1 MRLQSLLPA
10 VLTALVLPLAF
21 LLAVACSTKTVPNPD
36 KQYEALVNAVYDRL
50 SVEDRAAQLFGIYP
64 GELMVDGA
72 FSLEKC
78 KELIPYGAGHI
89 CQLSSSQSLNADEL
103 RQLIADIQDYM
114 VNHTPAGIPAV
125 IHDECITGVTAKG
138 ATAYPQQMAVACTWD
153 PALLSVKMR
162 QTARSMRDLGE
173 QFALSP
179 MVDIIR
185 SAHWSRVEESYGEDG
200 YLTATM
206 GTAFVKGLQAEG
218 FRKGVTATTKH
229 FLGYGGGSSLTEKEI
244 YEEVLFPHEAII
256 REAGSRSIMTCYDKF
271 RTQYAVCSDTLL
283 NVILRDYLG
292 YDGIVVSDYGAVQ
305 QGSRDR
311 SPEFLKQCAIDA
323 INTGNDLEFNSNT
336 SYRYLP
342 ELLAEGRVSEAA
354 FERAVKRALTV
365 KARCGLLD
373 PDPVYFKE
381 GPLEMDP
388 AESRQTA
395 YDLAAESVVLL
406 KNDGVLPLESGKTI
420 ALVGPN
426 ADSVWSMLGD
436 YTYPSMQL
444 FFFNKDVNPDDLR
457 IPTLLESF
465 QEEYYGM
472 VEYSRGVDWSTL
484 ADLGLSAGG
493 DQRVRALKVRKIETI
508 DYTDWDTALKVAARN
523 DVIVAAMGENVYLC
537 GENRRRA
544 GIRLPGDQE
553 AFVKALVATG
563 KPVVLVMFS
572 GRPQMIADIADGCA
586 AILQAFYPGEEGGHA
601 VRDIIMGKVNPSGK
615 LCMTMPASDTADPY
629 CYNTGADAGRELY
642 PFGFGLSYTT
652 FAYSDIHVQPEA
664 RTKNGLIQV
673 SCQVTN
679 TGSMKGDEVVQLYV
693 SPKSGQPLKPIQLKG
708 FQRVS
713 LAPGE
718 RREVTFTVGADQL
731 AWHSDAGWTVSPG
744 EYAFRVGSSCR
755 DLPLEGI
762 CTLRGKPAVK
772 ALRDVYFAQV
782 EVR

>member
-1 MRLQSLLPA
+1 MRIESLLSA
-10 VLTALVLPLAF
+10 VLLA
-21 LLAVACSTKTVPNPD
+21 AACSTRTSPNPD
-36 KQYEALVNAVYDRL
+36 KQYEALVNSVYDRL

-64 GELMVDGA
+64 SELMVDGV

-78 KELIPYGAGHI
+78 KEVIPYGAGHI

-185 SAHWSRVEESYGEDG
+185 SAH
-200 YLTATM
+200 
-206 GTAFVKGLQAEG
+206 AFVKGLQAEG
-218 FRKGVTATTKH
+218 FREGVTATTKH
-229 FLGYGGGSSLTEKEI
+229 FLGYGGGSSLSEKEI

-256 REAGSRSIMTCYDKF
+256 RQAGSRSIMTCYDKF

-311 SPEFLKQCAIDA
+311 SPEFLKQCAVDA

-406 KNDGVLPLESGKTI
+406 KNDGVLPLE
-420 ALVGPN
+420 
-426 ADSVWSMLGD
+426 
-436 YTYPSMQL
+436 
-444 FFFNKDVNPDDLR
+444 DVNPDDLR

-744 EYAFRVGSSCR
+744 EYAFCVGSSCR

>member
-1 MRLQSLLPA
+1 MKKIVLLSL
-10 VLTALVLPLAF
+10 TI
-21 LLAVACSTKTVPNPD
+21 LLAAACSTKTAPHPD
-36 KQYEALVNAVYDRL
+36 KPYEALVNAVYDRL

-64 GELMVDGA
+64 GELMVDGV

-78 KELIPYGAGHI
+78 KEVIPYGAGHI

-103 RQLIADIQDYM
+103 RKLIADIQDYM

-218 FRKGVTATTKH
+218 FREGVTATTKH
-229 FLGYGGGSSLTEKEI
+229 FLGYGGGSSLSEKEI

-256 REAGSRSIMTCYDKF
+256 RQAGSRSIMTCYDKF

-311 SPEFLKQCAIDA
+311 SPEFLKQCAVDA

-406 KNDGVLPLESGKTI
+406 KNDGVLPLASGKTI

-572 GRPQMIADIADGCA
+572 GRPEMIADIADGCA

-693 SPKSGQPLKPIQLKG
+693 SPRSGQPLKPIQLKG

>member
-1 MRLQSLLPA
+1 MKKHLLIFSL
-10 VLTALVLPLAF
+10 ALIA
-21 LLAVACSTKTVPNPD
+21 AACSGPKPVESQAD
-36 KQYEALVNAVYDRL
+36 KAKEADKALQAQVDAVYDRL

-64 GELMVDGA
+64 SELMVDGV
-72 FSLEKC
+72 FSIEKC
-78 KELIPYGAGHI
+78 KEVIPYGAGHI

-206 GTAFVKGLQAEG
+206 GTAFVKGLQADG
-218 FRKGVTATTKH
+218 FRDGVTATTKH

-256 REAGSRSIMTCYDKF
+256 RQAGSRSIMTCYDKF

-283 NVILRDYLG
+283 NVILRDYLH

-342 ELLAEGRVSEAA
+342 ELLAEGRVSEEA
-354 FERAVKRALTV
+354 FERAVKRALLV

-373 PDPVYFKE
+373 PNPKYFKE
-381 GPLEMDP
+381 GKLDMDP

-406 KNDGVLPLESGKTI
+406 KNNGVLPLASGKNI
-420 ALVGPN
+420 AVVGPN
-426 ADSVWSMLGD
+426 ANSVWSMLGD
-436 YTYPSMQL
+436 YTFPSMQL
-444 FFFNKDVNPDDLR
+444 FFFRKDVNPDDLYV
-457 IPTLLESF
+457 PTFLECF
-465 QEEYYGM
+465 QSKYDGKI
-472 VEYSRGVDWSTL
+472 EYSRGVDWSTL
-484 ADLGLSAGG
+484 ADMGLSMSG
-493 DQRVRALKVRKIETI
+493 DQRVRALNVRKIDSD
-508 DYTDWDTALKVAARN
+508 DYTNWDDAIKVAARN
-523 DVIVAAMGENVYLC
+523 DVIIAAMGENIYLC

-553 AFVKALVATG
+553 AFVKALIATG
-563 KPVVLVMFS
+563 KPVVLIMFS
-572 GRPQMIADIADGCA
+572 GRPEMITDIADGCA
-586 AILQAFYPGEEGGHA
+586 AILQAFYPGEEGGNA
-601 VRDIIMGKVNPSGK
+601 VSDILTGKVNPSGK
-615 LCMTMPASDTADPY
+615 LCMTMPATESTDQY
-629 CYNTGADAGRELY
+629 CYNNGVNPEMALY

-652 FAYSDIHVQPEA
+652 FQYSDISVQPEA
-664 RTKNGLIQV
+664 KTKNGLIEI
-673 SCQVTN
+673 SCKVTN
-679 TGSMKGDEVVQLYV
+679 TGSVKGDEVVQLYA

-708 FQRVS
+708 FQRIS
-713 LAPGE
+713 LDPGKSAT
-718 RREVTFTVGADQL
+718 VTFCVSADQL
-731 AWHSDAGWTVSPG
+731 AWFSDAGWTISPG
-744 EYAFRVGSSCR
+744 DYAFKVGPSSSE
-755 DLPLEGI
+755 LPLEGV
-762 CTLRGKPAVK
+762 CTLKGKPVVK
-772 ALRDVYFAQV
+772 ALRDVYFADAA
-782 EVR
+782 VR

>member
-1 MRLQSLLPA
+1 MRIESLLSA
-10 VLTALVLPLAF
+10 VLLA
-21 LLAVACSTKTVPNPD
+21 AACSTRTSPNPD
-36 KQYEALVNAVYDRL
+36 KQYEALVNSVYDRL

-64 GELMVDGA
+64 SELMVDGV

-78 KELIPYGAGHI
+78 KEVIPYGAGHI

-206 GTAFVKGLQAEG
+206 GTAFVKGLQAGG
-218 FRKGVTATTKH
+218 FREGVTATTKH
-229 FLGYGGGSSLTEKEI
+229 FLGYGGGSSLSEKEI

-256 REAGSRSIMTCYDKF
+256 RQAGSRSIMTCYDKF

-311 SPEFLKQCAIDA
+311 SPEFLKQCAVDA

-563 KPVVLVMFS
+563 RPVVLVMFS

-629 CYNTGADAGRELY
+629 CYNTGADAGHELY

-664 RTKNGLIQV
+664 KTKNGLIQV

-755 DLPLEGI
+755 DLPLEGV
-762 CTLRGKPAVK
+762 CTLKGKSVVK
-772 ALRDVYFAQV
+772 DLRDVYFAQA

>member
-1 MRLQSLLPA
+1 MKKFFF
-10 VLTALVLPLAF
+10 LPLAL
-21 LLAVACSTKTVPNPD
+21 LLAAACSTKTVPNPD

-64 GELMVDGA
+64 SELMVDGV

-78 KELIPYGAGHI
+78 KEVIPYGAGHI

-200 YLTATM
+200 YLTAIM

-218 FRKGVTATTKH
+218 FREGVTATTKH
-229 FLGYGGGSSLTEKEI
+229 FLGYGGGSSLSEKEI

-256 REAGSRSIMTCYDKF
+256 RQAGSRSIMTCYDKF

-311 SPEFLKQCAIDA
+311 SPEFLKQCAVDA

-406 KNDGVLPLESGKTI
+406 KNDGVLPLASGKTI

-563 KPVVLVMFS
+563 RPVVLVMFS

-652 FAYSDIHVQPEA
+652 FAFSDIHVQPEA

-693 SPKSGQPLKPIQLKG
+693 SPRSGQPLKPIQLKG

-744 EYAFRVGSSCR
+744 EYAFLVGSSCR
-755 DLPLEGI
+755 DLPLEGV
-762 CTLRGKPAVK
+762 CTLKGKPVVK
-772 ALRDVYFAQV
+772 DLRDVYFAQA

>member
-1 MRLQSLLPA
+1 MKKIFI
-10 VLTALVLPLAF
+10 LPLAL
-21 LLAVACSTKTVPNPD
+21 LLAAACSPQTSPNPD
-36 KQYEALVNAVYDRL
+36 KQYEALVNSVYDRL
-50 SVEDRAAQLFGIYP
+50 SMEDRAAQLFGIYP
-64 GELMVDGA
+64 SELMVDGV

-78 KELIPYGAGHI
+78 KEVIPYGAGHI

-103 RQLIADIQDYM
+103 RKLIADIQDYM

-162 QTARSMRDLGE
+162 QTARLMRDLGE

-185 SAHWSRVEESYGEDG
+185 SPHWSRVEESYGEDG

-206 GTAFVKGLQAEG
+206 GTAFVQGLQADG
-218 FRKGVTATTKH
+218 FREGVSATTKH
-229 FLGYGGGSSLTEKEI
+229 FLGYGGGSSLPEKEI
-244 YEEVLFPHEAII
+244 YEEILFPHEAII
-256 REAGSRSIMTCYDKF
+256 RVAGSRSIMTCYDKF

-311 SPEFLKQCAIDA
+311 SPEFLKQCAVDA

-342 ELLAEGRVSEAA
+342 ELLAEGRVSEKA

-381 GPLEMDP
+381 GPLDMDS

-406 KNDGVLPLESGKTI
+406 KNDGVLPLAPGKNI

-426 ADSVWSMLGD
+426 ANSVWSMLGD
-436 YTYPSMQL
+436 YTFPSMQL

-457 IPTLLESF
+457 IPTLLDSF
-465 QEEYYGM
+465 QEEYYDLM
-472 VEYSRGVDWSTL
+472 EYNRGVDWSTL
-484 ADLGLSAGG
+484 ADLGLSTDG
-493 DQRVRALKVRKIETI
+493 DQRVRALNVRKIETI
-508 DYTDWDTALKVAARN
+508 DYTDWDSALKVAARN

-553 AFVKALVATG
+553 AFVKALIATG

-572 GRPQMIADIADGCA
+572 GRPEMIADIAGGCA

-615 LCMTMPASDTADPY
+615 LCMTMPASDTAEPY
-629 CYNTGADAGRELY
+629 CYNTGADPARELY

-652 FAYSDIHVQPEA
+652 FAFSDMSVQPEA
-664 RTKNGLIQV
+664 KTRNGLIQV

-679 TGSMKGDEVVQLYV
+679 TGSMQGDEVVQLYV

-718 RREVTFTVGADQL
+718 SKAVTFTVRADQL

-744 EYAFRVGSSCR
+744 DYAFCVGSSCR

-762 CTLRGKPAVK
+762 CTLKGKPVVK
-772 ALRDVYFAQV
+772 ALRDFYFSQA

>member
-1 MRLQSLLPA
+1 MRIESLLSA
-10 VLTALVLPLAF
+10 VLLA
-21 LLAVACSTKTVPNPD
+21 AACSTRTSPNPD
-36 KQYEALVNAVYDRL
+36 KQYEALVNSVYDRL

-64 GELMVDGA
+64 SELMVDGV

-78 KELIPYGAGHI
+78 KEVIPYGAGHI

-153 PALLSVKMR
+153 PELLSVQMR

-218 FRKGVTATTKH
+218 FREGVTATTKH
-229 FLGYGGGSSLTEKEI
+229 FLGYGGGSSLSEKEI

-256 REAGSRSIMTCYDKF
+256 RQAGSRSIMTCYDKF

-311 SPEFLKQCAIDA
+311 SPEFLKQCAVDA

-406 KNDGVLPLESGKTI
+406 KNDGVLPLASGKTI

-563 KPVVLVMFS
+563 RPVVLVMFS

-664 RTKNGLIQV
+664 KTKNGLIQV

-693 SPKSGQPLKPIQLKG
+693 SPRSGQPLKPIQLKG

-755 DLPLEGI
+755 DLPLEGV
-762 CTLRGKPAVK
+762 CTLKGKPVVK
-772 ALRDVYFAQV
+772 DLRDVYFAQA

>member
-1 MRLQSLLPA
+1 MRIESLLSA
-10 VLTALVLPLAF
+10 VLLA
-21 LLAVACSTKTVPNPD
+21 AACSTRTSPNPD
-36 KQYEALVNAVYDRL
+36 KQYEALVNSVYDRL

-64 GELMVDGA
+64 SELMVDGV

-78 KELIPYGAGHI
+78 KEVIPYGAGHI

-185 SAHWSRVEESYGEDG
+185 SPHWSRVEESYGEDG

-218 FRKGVTATTKH
+218 FREGVTATTKH
-229 FLGYGGGSSLTEKEI
+229 FLGYGGGSSLSEKEI

-256 REAGSRSIMTCYDKF
+256 RQAGSRSIMTCYDKF

-311 SPEFLKQCAIDA
+311 SPEYLKQCAVDA

-406 KNDGVLPLESGKTI
+406 KNDGVLPLASGKTI

-572 GRPQMIADIADGCA
+572 GRPEMIAESADGCA

-693 SPKSGQPLKPIQLKG
+693 SPRSGQPLKPIQLKG

-762 CTLRGKPAVK
+762 CTLKGKPVVK
-772 ALRDVYFAQV
+772 DLRDVYFAQA

>member
-1 MRLQSLLPA
+1 MKKHLLIFSL
-10 VLTALVLPLAF
+10 ALIA
-21 LLAVACSTKTVPNPD
+21 AACSGPKPAESQAD
-36 KQYEALVNAVYDRL
+36 KAKQADKALQAQVDAVYDRL

-64 GELMVDGA
+64 SELMVDGV
-72 FSLEKC
+72 FSIEKC
-78 KELIPYGAGHI
+78 KEVIPYGAGHI

-153 PALLSVKMR
+153 PAPLSVKMR

-206 GTAFVKGLQAEG
+206 GTAFVKGLQADG
-218 FRKGVTATTKH
+218 FRDGVTATTKH

-256 REAGSRSIMTCYDKF
+256 RQAGSRSIMTCYDKF

-283 NVILRDYLG
+283 NVILRDYLH

-342 ELLAEGRVSEAA
+342 ELLAEGRVSEEA
-354 FERAVKRALTV
+354 FERAVKRALMV
-365 KARCGLLD
+365 KARSGLLD
-373 PDPVYFKE
+373 PNPEYFKE
-381 GPLEMDP
+381 GKLDMDP

-395 YDLAAESVVLL
+395 YDLAAESVVML
-406 KNDGVLPLESGKTI
+406 KNNGVLPLASGKNI
-420 ALVGPN
+420 AVVGPN
-426 ADSVWSMLGD
+426 ANSVWSMLGD
-436 YTYPSMQL
+436 YTFPSMQL
-444 FFFNKDVNPDDLR
+444 FFFRKDVNPDDLYV
-457 IPTLLESF
+457 PTFLECF
-465 QEEYYGM
+465 QSKYDGK

-484 ADLGLSAGG
+484 ADMGLSMSG
-493 DQRVRALKVRKIETI
+493 DQRVRALNVRKIDSE
-508 DYTDWDTALKVAARN
+508 DYTNWDDAIKVAARN
-523 DVIVAAMGENVYLC
+523 DVIVAAMGENIYLC

-553 AFVKALVATG
+553 AFVKALTATG
-563 KPVVLVMFS
+563 KPVVLIMFS
-572 GRPQMIADIADGCA
+572 GRPEMITDIADGCA
-586 AILQAFYPGEEGGHA
+586 AILQAFYPGEEGGNA
-601 VRDIIMGKVNPSGK
+601 VSDILTGKVNPSGK
-615 LCMTMPASDTADPY
+615 LCMTMPATESTDQY
-629 CYNTGADAGRELY
+629 CYNNGVNPEMALY

-652 FAYSDIHVQPEA
+652 FQYSDISVQPEA
-664 RTKNGLIQV
+664 KTKNGLIEV
-673 SCQVTN
+673 SCKVTN
-679 TGSMKGDEVVQLYV
+679 TGSVKGDEVVQLYA

-708 FQRVS
+708 FQRIS
-713 LAPGE
+713 LDPGKSAT
-718 RREVTFTVGADQL
+718 VTFCVSADQL
-731 AWHSDAGWTVSPG
+731 AWFSDAGWTVSPG
-744 EYAFRVGSSCR
+744 DYAFKVGSSSS
-755 DLPLEGI
+755 DLPLEGV
-762 CTLRGKPAVK
+762 CTLKGKPVVK
-772 ALRDVYFAQV
+772 ALRDVYFADV
-782 EVR
+782 AVR

>member
-1 MRLQSLLPA
+1 MKKCFL
-10 VLTALVLPLAF
+10 LPLAL
-21 LLAVACSTKTVPNPD
+21 LLAVACSTKTAPNPD
-36 KQYEALVNAVYDRL
+36 KQYEVLVNAVYDRL

-64 GELMVDGA
+64 SELMVDGV

-78 KELIPYGAGHI
+78 KEVIPYGAGHI

-153 PALLSVKMR
+153 PELLSVKMR

-218 FRKGVTATTKH
+218 FREGVTATTKH
-229 FLGYGGGSSLTEKEI
+229 FLGYGGGSSLSEKEI

-256 REAGSRSIMTCYDKF
+256 RQAGSRSIMTCYDKF

-311 SPEFLKQCAIDA
+311 SPEFLKQCAVDA

-406 KNDGVLPLESGKTI
+406 KNDGVLPLASGKTI

-615 LCMTMPASDTADPY
+615 LCMTMPASDTVDPY

>member
-1 MRLQSLLPA
+1 MKKLFFLSLTL
-10 VLTALVLPLAF
+10 
-21 LLAVACSTKTVPNPD
+21 LLAVACSTKPAPNPD

-64 GELMVDGA
+64 SELMVDGV
-72 FSLEKC
+72 FSIDKC
-78 KELIPYGAGHI
+78 KEVIPYGAGHI

-173 QFALSP
+173 PFALSP

-200 YLTATM
+200 YLTASM
-206 GTAFVKGLQAEG
+206 GAAFVKGLQADG
-218 FRKGVTATTKH
+218 FREGVTATTKH
-229 FLGYGGGSSLTEKEI
+229 FLGYGGGSSLPEKEI

-381 GPLEMDP
+381 GPMDLDP

-395 YDLAAESVVLL
+395 YDLAVLL
-406 KNDGVLPLESGKTI
+406 KNDGVLPLASGKNV
-420 ALVGPN
+420 AVVGPN
-426 ADSVWSMLGD
+426 ANSVWSMLGD
-436 YTYPSMQL
+436 YTFPSMQL
-444 FFFNKDVNPDDLR
+444 FFFRKGVDPADLY
-457 IPTLLESF
+457 IPTFLDCF
-465 QEEYYGM
+465 QKKYDGK

-484 ADLGLSAGG
+484 ADMGLTQGG
-493 DQRVRALKVRKIETI
+493 DQRVRALNVRKLESD
-508 DYTDWDTALKVAARN
+508 DYTNWDDAVKVAARS

-553 AFVKALVATG
+553 AFVKALIATG

-572 GRPQMIADIADGCA
+572 GRPEMIADIADGCA
-586 AILQAFYPGEEGGHA
+586 AIL
-601 VRDIIMGKVNPSGK
+601 DILIGAVNPSGK
-615 LCMTMPASDTADPY
+615 LCMTMPASETTEPY

-652 FAYSDIHVQPEA
+652 FAYSDIRVQPEA
-664 RTKNGLIQV
+664 KTKNGLIQV

-679 TGSMKGDEVVQLYV
+679 TGSVKGDEVVQLYA
-693 SPKSGQPLKPIQLKG
+693 SPKAGQPLKPLQLKG

-718 RREVTFTVGADQL
+718 RRTVTFTVGADQL

-744 EYAFRVGSSCR
+744 EYAFRIGSSCR
-755 DLPLEGI
+755 DLLLEGI

>member
-1 MRLQSLLPA
+1 
-10 VLTALVLPLAF
+10 
-21 LLAVACSTKTVPNPD
+21 
-36 KQYEALVNAVYDRL
+36 
-50 SVEDRAAQLFGIYP
+50 
-64 GELMVDGA
+64 
-72 FSLEKC
+72 
-78 KELIPYGAGHI
+78 
-89 CQLSSSQSLNADEL
+89 
-103 RQLIADIQDYM
+103 
-114 VNHTPAGIPAV
+114 
-125 IHDECITGVTAKG
+125 
-138 ATAYPQQMAVACTWD
+138 
-153 PALLSVKMR
+153 
-162 QTARSMRDLGE
+162 MRDLGE

-218 FRKGVTATTKH
+218 FREGVTATTKH
-229 FLGYGGGSSLTEKEI
+229 FLGYGGGSSLSEKEI

-256 REAGSRSIMTCYDKF
+256 RQAGSRSIMTCYDKF

-311 SPEFLKQCAIDA
+311 SPEFLKQCAVDA

-563 KPVVLVMFS
+563 RPVVLVMFS

-693 SPKSGQPLKPIQLKG
+693 SPRSGQPLKPIQLKG

-744 EYAFRVGSSCR
+744 EYAFRIGSSCR

-772 ALRDVYFAQV
+772 DLRDVYFAQA

>member
-1 MRLQSLLPA
+1 MRIESLLSA
-10 VLTALVLPLAF
+10 V
-21 LLAVACSTKTVPNPD
+21 LLAVACSTRTSPNPD
-36 KQYEALVNAVYDRL
+36 KQYEALVNSVYDRL

-64 GELMVDGA
+64 SELMVDGV
-72 FSLEKC
+72 FSLDKC
-78 KELIPYGAGHI
+78 KEVIPYGAGHI

-206 GTAFVKGLQAEG
+206 GTAFVKGLQADG
-218 FRKGVTATTKH
+218 FREGVTATTKH
-229 FLGYGGGSSLTEKEI
+229 FLGYGGGSSLPEKEI

-311 SPEFLKQCAIDA
+311 SPEFLKQCAVDA

-381 GPLEMDP
+381 GPMDLDP

-406 KNDGVLPLESGKTI
+406 KNDGVLPLVPGRNI

-426 ADSVWSMLGD
+426 ANSVWSMLGD
-436 YTYPSMQL
+436 YTFPSMQL
-444 FFFNKDVNPDDLR
+444 FFFQKDVNPDDLY
-457 IPTLLESF
+457 IPTLLECF
-465 QEEYYGM
+465 RKKYDGQ

-484 ADLGLSAGG
+484 ADMGLSRDG
-493 DQRVRALKVRKIETI
+493 DQRVRALNVRKIESD
-508 DYTDWDTALKVAARN
+508 DYTDWEDAVKVAARN
-523 DVIVAAMGENVYLC
+523 DVIIAAMGENVYLC

-553 AFVKALVATG
+553 AFVKALIATG

-572 GRPQMIADIADGCA
+572 GRPEMIADIADGCA
-586 AILQAFYPGEEGGHA
+586 AILQAFYPGEEGGNA
-601 VRDIIMGKVNPSGK
+601 VTDILTGKVNPSGK
-615 LCMTMPASDTADPY
+615 LCMTMPASETTEQY

-642 PFGFGLSYTT
+642 PFGYGLSYTT

-673 SCQVTN
+673 SCKVTN
-679 TGSMKGDEVVQLYV
+679 TGSVKGDEVVQLYA

-713 LAPGE
+713 LEPGE
-718 RREVTFTVGADQL
+718 SRVITFSVGADQL

-762 CTLRGKPAVK
+762 CTLQGKPAVK

>member
-1 MRLQSLLPA
+1 MKKSFL
-10 VLTALVLPLAF
+10 LPLAL
-21 LLAVACSTKTVPNPD
+21 LLAVACSTKTAPNPD

-64 GELMVDGA
+64 GELMVDGV

-78 KELIPYGAGHI
+78 KEVIPYGAGHI

-103 RQLIADIQDYM
+103 RRLIADIQDYM

-218 FRKGVTATTKH
+218 FREGVTATTKH
-229 FLGYGGGSSLTEKEI
+229 FLGYGGGSSLPEKEI

-354 FERAVKRALTV
+354 FERAVKRALMV

-381 GPLEMDP
+381 GPMDLDP

-406 KNDGVLPLESGKTI
+406 KNDGVLPLASGKNV
-420 ALVGPN
+420 AVVGPN
-426 ADSVWSMLGD
+426 ANSVWSMLGD
-436 YTYPSMQL
+436 YTFPSMQL
-444 FFFNKDVNPDDLR
+444 FFFRKDVDPGDLY
-457 IPTLLESF
+457 IPTFLDCF
-465 QEEYYGM
+465 RKKYDGK

-484 ADLGLSAGG
+484 ADMGLSEGG
-493 DQRVRALKVRKIETI
+493 DQRVRALNVRKLESD
-508 DYTDWDTALKVAARN
+508 DYTNWDDAVKVAARS

-553 AFVKALVATG
+553 AFVKALIATG

-572 GRPQMIADIADGCA
+572 GRPEMIADIADGCA
-586 AILQAFYPGEEGGHA
+586 AILQAFYPGEEGGNA
-601 VRDIIMGKVNPSGK
+601 VSDILIGAVNPSGK
-615 LCMTMPASDTADPY
+615 LCMTMPASETTEPY

-652 FAYSDIHVQPEA
+652 FAYSDIRVQPEA
-664 RTKNGLIQV
+664 KTKNGLIQV

-679 TGSMKGDEVVQLYV
+679 TGSVKGDEVVQLYA
-693 SPKSGQPLKPIQLKG
+693 SPKAGQPLKPLQLKG

-718 RREVTFTVGADQL
+718 RRTVTFTVGADQL

-744 EYAFRVGSSCR
+744 EYTFRIGSSCR
-755 DLPLEGI
+755 DLLLEGI

>member
-1 MRLQSLLPA
+1 MRIESLLSA
-10 VLTALVLPLAF
+10 V
-21 LLAVACSTKTVPNPD
+21 LLAVACSTRTSPNPD
-36 KQYEALVNAVYDRL
+36 KQYEALVNSVYDRL

-64 GELMVDGA
+64 SELMVDGV
-72 FSLEKC
+72 FSLDKC
-78 KELIPYGAGHI
+78 KEVIPYGAGHI

-103 RQLIADIQDYM
+103 RRLIADIQDYM

-218 FRKGVTATTKH
+218 FREGVTATTKH

-311 SPEFLKQCAIDA
+311 SPEFLKQCAVDA

-373 PDPVYFKE
+373 PDPIYFKE
-381 GPLEMDP
+381 GPMDLDP

-406 KNDGVLPLESGKTI
+406 KNDGVLPLVPGRNI

-426 ADSVWSMLGD
+426 ANSVWSMLGD
-436 YTYPSMQL
+436 YTFPSMQL
-444 FFFNKDVNPDDLR
+444 FFFQKDVNPADLY
-457 IPTLLESF
+457 IPTLMECF
-465 QEEYYGM
+465 RKKYDGQ

-484 ADLGLSAGG
+484 ADMGLSRGG
-493 DQRVRALKVRKIETI
+493 DQRVRALNVRKIESD
-508 DYTDWDTALKVAARN
+508 DYTDWEDAVKVAARN
-523 DVIVAAMGENVYLC
+523 DVIIAAMGENVYLC

-553 AFVKALVATG
+553 AFVKALIATG

-572 GRPQMIADIADGCA
+572 GRPEMIADIADGCA
-586 AILQAFYPGEEGGHA
+586 AILQAFYPGEEGGNA
-601 VRDIIMGKVNPSGK
+601 VTDILTGKVNPSGK
-615 LCMTMPASDTADPY
+615 LCMTMPACETTEQY

-652 FAYSDIHVQPEA
+652 FAYSDMNVQAEA

-673 SCQVTN
+673 SCKVTN
-679 TGSMKGDEVVQLYV
+679 TGSVQGDEVVQLYA

-713 LAPGE
+713 LEPGE
-718 RREVTFTVGADQL
+718 SRVITFSVGADQL

-744 EYAFRVGSSCR
+744 VYAFSVGSSCR
-755 DLPLEGI
+755 DLPLEGV
-762 CTLRGKPAVK
+762 CTLKGKPVVK
-772 ALRDVYFAQV
+772 DLRDVYFAQA

>member
-1 MRLQSLLPA
+1 MKKHLLIFSLA
-10 VLTALVLPLAF
+10 
-21 LLAVACSTKTVPNPD
+21 LLAAACSGPKPVESQAD
-36 KQYEALVNAVYDRL
+36 KAKEADKAFQAQVDAVYDRL

-64 GELMVDGA
+64 GELMVDGK
-72 FSLEKC
+72 FSVEKC
-78 KELIPYGAGHI
+78 RELIPYGVGHI

-103 RQLIADIQDYM
+103 RELIAQIQDYM
-114 VNHTPAGIPAV
+114 VNETPAGIPAV

-206 GTAFVKGLQAEG
+206 GTAFVKGLQADG
-218 FRKGVTATTKH
+218 FRDGVTATTKH

-256 REAGSRSIMTCYDKF
+256 RQAGSRSIMTCYDKF

-283 NVILRDYLG
+283 NVILKDYLG
-292 YDGIVVSDYGAVQ
+292 YDGIVVSDYGSVQ

-311 SPEFLKQCAIDA
+311 SPEFLKQCAVDA

-336 SYRYLP
+336 SYKYLP
-342 ELLAEGRVSEAA
+342 ELLAEGRVSEEA
-354 FERAVKRALTV
+354 FERAVKRALLV

-373 PDPVYFKE
+373 PNPKYFKE
-381 GPLEMDP
+381 GKLDMDP

-406 KNDGVLPLESGKTI
+406 KNNGVLPLASGKNI
-420 ALVGPN
+420 AVVGPN
-426 ADSVWSMLGD
+426 ANSVWSMLGD
-436 YTYPSMQL
+436 YTFPSMQL
-444 FFFNKDVNPDDLR
+444 FFFRKDVNPNDLY
-457 IPTLLESF
+457 IPTFLECF
-465 QEEYYGM
+465 QSKYDGK

-484 ADLGLSAGG
+484 ADMGLSMSG
-493 DQRVRALKVRKIETI
+493 DQRVRALNVRKIDSE
-508 DYTDWDTALKVAARN
+508 DYTNWDDAIKVAARN
-523 DVIVAAMGENVYLC
+523 DVIVAAMGENIYLC

-553 AFVKALVATG
+553 AFVKALIATG
-563 KPVVLVMFS
+563 KPVVLIMFS
-572 GRPQMIADIADGCA
+572 GRPEMITDIADGCA
-586 AILQAFYPGEEGGHA
+586 AILQAFYPGEEGGNA
-601 VRDIIMGKVNPSGK
+601 VSDILTGKVNPSGK
-615 LCMTMPASDTADPY
+615 LCMTMPATESTDQY
-629 CYNTGADAGRELY
+629 CYNNGVNPEMALY

-652 FAYSDIHVQPEA
+652 FQYSDISVQPEA
-664 RTKNGLIQV
+664 KTKNGLIEI
-673 SCQVTN
+673 SCKVTN
-679 TGSMKGDEVVQLYV
+679 TGSVKGDEVVQLYA

-708 FQRVS
+708 FQRIS
-713 LAPGE
+713 LDPGKSAT
-718 RREVTFTVGADQL
+718 VTFCVSADQL
-731 AWHSDAGWTVSPG
+731 AWFSDAGWTISPG
-744 EYAFRVGSSCR
+744 DYA
-755 DLPLEGI
+755 
-762 CTLRGKPAVK
+762 
-772 ALRDVYFAQV
+772 
-782 EVR
+782 

>member
-1 MRLQSLLPA
+1 MKKIVLLSL
-10 VLTALVLPLAF
+10 TI
-21 LLAVACSTKTVPNPD
+21 LLAAACSTKTAPHPD
-36 KQYEALVNAVYDRL
+36 KPYEALVNAVYDRL

-64 GELMVDGA
+64 SELMVDGV
-72 FSLEKC
+72 FSIDKC
-78 KELIPYGAGHI
+78 KEVIPYGAGHI

-103 RQLIADIQDYM
+103 RKLIADIQDYM
-114 VNHTPAGIPAV
+114 VNYTPAGIPAV

-185 SAHWSRVEESYGEDG
+185 SPHWSRVEESYGEDG

-206 GTAFVKGLQAEG
+206 GTAFVKGLQTEG
-218 FRKGVTATTKH
+218 FREGVTATTKH
-229 FLGYGGGSSLTEKEI
+229 FLGYGGGSSLPEKEI

-283 NVILRDYLG
+283 
-292 YDGIVVSDYGAVQ
+292 
-305 QGSRDR
+305 
-311 SPEFLKQCAIDA
+311 
-323 INTGNDLEFNSNT
+323 NDLEFNSNT

-381 GPLEMDP
+381 GPMDLDP

-406 KNDGVLPLESGKTI
+406 KNDGVLPLASGKSI
-420 ALVGPN
+420 AVVGPN
-426 ADSVWSMLGD
+426 ANSVWSMLGD

-444 FFFNKDVNPDDLR
+444 FFFRKDVDPADLY
-457 IPTLLESF
+457 IPTFLECF
-465 QEEYYGM
+465 QKKYDGR

-484 ADLGLSAGG
+484 ADMGLSEGG
-493 DQRVRALKVRKIETI
+493 DQRVRALHVRKLESD
-508 DYTDWDTALKVAARN
+508 DYTDWDDAVKVAARN
-523 DVIVAAMGENVYLC
+523 DVIIAAMGENVYLC

-553 AFVKALVATG
+553 AFVKALIATG

-572 GRPQMIADIADGCA
+572 GRPEMIADIADGCA
-586 AILQAFYPGEEGGHA
+586 AILQAFLP
-601 VRDIIMGKVNPSGK
+601 RR
-615 LCMTMPASDTADPY
+615 
-629 CYNTGADAGRELY
+629 GR
-642 PFGFGLSYTT
+642 
-652 FAYSDIHVQPEA
+652 
-664 RTKNGLIQV
+664 R
-673 SCQVTN
+673 
-679 TGSMKGDEVVQLYV
+679 
-693 SPKSGQPLKPIQLKG
+693 
-708 FQRVS
+708 QR
-713 LAPGE
+713 GE
-718 RREVTFTVGADQL
+718 RHPHRKGQSVRQALHD
-731 AWHSDAGWTVSPG
+731 DA
-744 EYAFRVGSSCR
+744 C
-755 DLPLEGI
+755 
-762 CTLRGKPAVK
+762 
-772 ALRDVYFAQV
+772 Q
-782 EVR
+782 

>member
-1 MRLQSLLPA
+1 MKKHLLIFSLA
-10 VLTALVLPLAF
+10 
-21 LLAVACSTKTVPNPD
+21 LLAAACSGPKPVESQAD
-36 KQYEALVNAVYDRL
+36 KAKEADKAFQAQVDAVYDRL

-64 GELMVDGA
+64 GELMVDGK
-72 FSLEKC
+72 FSVEKC
-78 KELIPYGAGHI
+78 RELIPYGVGHI

-103 RQLIADIQDYM
+103 RELIAQIQDYM
-114 VNHTPAGIPAV
+114 VNETPAGIPAV

-206 GTAFVKGLQAEG
+206 GTAFVKGLQADG
-218 FRKGVTATTKH
+218 FRDGVTATTKH

-256 REAGSRSIMTCYDKF
+256 RQAGSRSIMTCYDKF

-283 NVILRDYLG
+283 NVILKDYLG
-292 YDGIVVSDYGAVQ
+292 YDGIVVSDYGSVQ

-311 SPEFLKQCAIDA
+311 SPEFLKQCAVDA

-336 SYRYLP
+336 SYKYLP
-342 ELLAEGRVSEAA
+342 ELLAEGRVSEEA
-354 FERAVKRALTV
+354 FERAVKRALLV

-373 PDPVYFKE
+373 PNPKYFKE
-381 GPLEMDP
+381 GKLDMDP

-406 KNDGVLPLESGKTI
+406 KNNGVLPLASGKNI
-420 ALVGPN
+420 AVVGPN
-426 ADSVWSMLGD
+426 ANSVWSMLGD
-436 YTYPSMQL
+436 YTFPSMQL
-444 FFFNKDVNPDDLR
+444 FFFRKDVNPNDLY
-457 IPTLLESF
+457 IPTFLECF
-465 QEEYYGM
+465 QSKYDGK

-484 ADLGLSAGG
+484 ADMGLSMSG
-493 DQRVRALKVRKIETI
+493 DQRVRALNVRKIDSE
-508 DYTDWDTALKVAARN
+508 DYTNWDDAIKVAARN
-523 DVIVAAMGENVYLC
+523 DVIVAAMGENIYLC

-553 AFVKALVATG
+553 AFVKALIATG
-563 KPVVLVMFS
+563 KPVVLIMFS
-572 GRPQMIADIADGCA
+572 GRPEMITDIADGCA
-586 AILQAFYPGEEGGHA
+586 AILQAFYPGEEGGNA
-601 VRDIIMGKVNPSGK
+601 VSDILTGKVNPSGK
-615 LCMTMPASDTADPY
+615 LCMTMPATESTDQY
-629 CYNTGADAGRELY
+629 CYNNGVNPEMALY

-652 FAYSDIHVQPEA
+652 FQYSDISVQPEA
-664 RTKNGLIQV
+664 KTKNGLIEV
-673 SCQVTN
+673 SCKVTN
-679 TGSMKGDEVVQLYV
+679 TGSVKGDEVVQLYA

-708 FQRVS
+708 FQRIS
-713 LAPGE
+713 LDPGKSAT
-718 RREVTFTVGADQL
+718 VTFCVSADQL
-731 AWHSDAGWTVSPG
+731 AWFSDAGWTISPG
-744 EYAFRVGSSCR
+744 DYAFKVGPSSSE
-755 DLPLEGI
+755 LPLEGV
-762 CTLRGKPAVK
+762 CTLKGKPVVK
-772 ALRDVYFAQV
+772 ALRDVYFA
-782 EVR
+782 ETAVR

>member
-1 MRLQSLLPA
+1 MRIESLLSA
-10 VLTALVLPLAF
+10 VLLA
-21 LLAVACSTKTVPNPD
+21 AACSTRTSPNPD
-36 KQYEALVNAVYDRL
+36 KQYEALVNSVYDRL

-64 GELMVDGA
+64 SELMVDGV

-78 KELIPYGAGHI
+78 KEVIPYGAGHI

-185 SAHWSRVEESYGEDG
+185 SPHWSRVEESYGEDG

-218 FRKGVTATTKH
+218 FREGVTATTKH
-229 FLGYGGGSSLTEKEI
+229 FLGYGGGSSLSEKEI

-256 REAGSRSIMTCYDKF
+256 RQAGSRSIMTCYDKF

-311 SPEFLKQCAIDA
+311 SPEYLKQCAVDA

-406 KNDGVLPLESGKTI
+406 KNDGVLPLASGKTI

-572 GRPQMIADIADGCA
+572 GRPEMIAEIADGCA
-586 AILQAFYPGEEGGHA
+586 AILQAFYP
-601 VRDIIMGKVNPSGK
+601 
-615 LCMTMPASDTADPY
+615 DPY

-693 SPKSGQPLKPIQLKG
+693 SPRSGQPLKPIQLKG

-718 RREVTFTVGADQL
+718 RREVTFTVDADQL
-731 AWHSDAGWTVSPG
+731 AWHSDAGWTISPG
-744 EYAFRVGSSCR
+744 EYTFRVGSSCR
-755 DLPLEGI
+755 DLPLEGV
-762 CTLRGKPAVK
+762 CTLKGKPVVK
-772 ALRDVYFAQV
+772 DLRDVYFAQA

>member
-1 MRLQSLLPA
+1 MRIESLLSA
-10 VLTALVLPLAF
+10 VLLA
-21 LLAVACSTKTVPNPD
+21 AACSTRTSPNPD
-36 KQYEALVNAVYDRL
+36 KQYEALVNSVYDRL

-64 GELMVDGA
+64 SELMVDGV

-78 KELIPYGAGHI
+78 KEVIPYGAGHI

-153 PALLSVKMR
+153 PELLSVKMR

-185 SAHWSRVEESYGEDG
+185 SAHWS
-200 YLTATM
+200 
-206 GTAFVKGLQAEG
+206 
-218 FRKGVTATTKH
+218 
-229 FLGYGGGSSLTEKEI
+229 SSLSEKEI

-256 REAGSRSIMTCYDKF
+256 RQAGSRSIMTCYDKF

-311 SPEFLKQCAIDA
+311 SPEFLKQCAVDA

-373 PDPVYFKE
+373 PDPVYFKD

-693 SPKSGQPLKPIQLKG
+693 SPRSGQPLKPIQLKG

-744 EYAFRVGSSCR
+744 EYTFRVGSSCR
-755 DLPLEGI
+755 DLPLEGV
-762 CTLRGKPAVK
+762 CTLKGKSVVK
-772 ALRDVYFAQV
+772 DLRDVYFAQA

>member
-1 MRLQSLLPA
+1 MKKIFFLP
-10 VLTALVLPLAF
+10 LVLLFSA
-21 LLAVACSTKTVPNPD
+21 ACSTKTAVNPD

-64 GELMVDGA
+64 GELMVDGV

-78 KELIPYGAGHI
+78 KELIHYGAGHI

-162 QTARSMRDLGE
+162 QTARLMRDLGE

-206 GTAFVKGLQAEG
+206 GTAFVKGLQADG
-218 FRKGVTATTKH
+218 FREGVTATTKH

-311 SPEFLKQCAIDA
+311 SPEFLKQCAVDA

-342 ELLAEGRVSEAA
+342 ELLAEGRVSEEA
-354 FERAVKRALTV
+354 FERAVKRALMV
-365 KARCGLLD
+365 KARSGLLD

-381 GPLEMDP
+381 GRLDMDS

-395 YDLAAESVVLL
+395 YDLAAESVVML
-406 KNDGVLPLESGKTI
+406 KNDGVLPLTSGKNI

-426 ADSVWSMLGD
+426 ANSVWSMLGD
-436 YTYPSMQL
+436 YTFPSMQL
-444 FFFNKDVNPDDLR
+444 FFFRKDVDPGDLY
-457 IPTLLESF
+457 IPTLLDCF
-465 QEEYYGM
+465 QKKYDGK

-484 ADLGLSAGG
+484 ADMGLTTGG
-493 DQRVRALKVRKIETI
+493 DQRVRALNVRKIESE
-508 DYTDWDTALKVAARN
+508 DYTDWDDAVKVAARN
-523 DVIVAAMGENVYLC
+523 DVIIAAMGENIYLC

-553 AFVKALVATG
+553 AFVKALIATG

-572 GRPQMIADIADGCA
+572 GRPEMIADISDGCA
-586 AILQAFYPGEEGGHA
+586 AILQAFYPGEEGGNA
-601 VRDIIMGKVNPSGK
+601 VSDILTGKVNPSGK
-615 LCMTMPASDTADPY
+615 LCMTMPASETTEQY

-652 FAYSDIHVQPEA
+652 FAYSDISVQPA
-664 RTKNGLIQV
+664 AKTKDGLVQI
-673 SCQVTN
+673 SCRVTN
-679 TGSMKGDEVVQLYV
+679 TGGVKGDEVVQLYA

-713 LAPGE
+713 LEPGE
-718 RREVTFTVGADQL
+718 SKEVIFTVGADQL

-744 EYAFRVGSSCR
+744 EYTFFVGSSCR
-755 DLPLEGI
+755 DLPLEGT
-762 CTLRGKPAVK
+762 CTLKGKPVVK
-772 ALRDVYFAQV
+772 ALRDVYFARTS
-782 EVR
+782 VR

>member
-1 MRLQSLLPA
+1 MRIESLLS
-10 VLTALVLPLAF
+10 AL
-21 LLAVACSTKTVPNPD
+21 LLAVACSTRTSPNPD
-36 KQYEALVNAVYDRL
+36 KQYEALVNSVYDRL

-64 GELMVDGA
+64 SELMVDGV
-72 FSLEKC
+72 FSLDKC
-78 KELIPYGAGHI
+78 KEVIPYGAGHI

-206 GTAFVKGLQAEG
+206 GTAFVKGLQADG
-218 FRKGVTATTKH
+218 FREGVTATTKH
-229 FLGYGGGSSLTEKEI
+229 FLGYGGGSSLPEKEI

-311 SPEFLKQCAIDA
+311 SPEFLKQCAVDA

-381 GPLEMDP
+381 GPMDLDP

-406 KNDGVLPLESGKTI
+406 KNDGVLPLASGKHV
-420 ALVGPN
+420 AVVGPN
-426 ADSVWSMLGD
+426 ANSVWSMMGD
-436 YTYPSMQL
+436 YTFPSMQL
-444 FFFNKDVNPDDLR
+444 FFFQKDVNPADLY
-457 IPTLLESF
+457 IPTFLACF
-465 QEEYYGM
+465 QQKYDGQ

-484 ADLGLSAGG
+484 ADMGLSRDG
-493 DQRVRALKVRKIETI
+493 DQRVRALNVRKIESD
-508 DYTDWDTALKVAARN
+508 DYTDWEDAVKVAARN
-523 DVIVAAMGENVYLC
+523 DVIIAAMGENVYLC

-553 AFVKALVATG
+553 AFVKALIATG

-572 GRPQMIADIADGCA
+572 GRPEMIADIADGCA
-586 AILQAFYPGEEGGHA
+586 AILQAFYPGEEGGNA
-601 VRDIIMGKVNPSGK
+601 VTDILTGKVNPSGK
-615 LCMTMPASDTADPY
+615 LCMTMPASETTEQY

-652 FAYSDIHVQPEA
+652 FAYSDMNVQAEA

-673 SCQVTN
+673 SCKVTN
-679 TGSMKGDEVVQLYV
+679 TGSVKGDEVVQLYA

-713 LAPGE
+713 LEPGE
-718 RREVTFTVGADQL
+718 SRVITFSVGADQL

-744 EYAFRVGSSCR
+744 VYAFSVGSSCR
-755 DLPLEGI
+755 DLPLEGV
-762 CTLRGKPAVK
+762 CTLKGKPVVK
-772 ALRDVYFAQV
+772 DLRDVYFAQA

>member
-1 MRLQSLLPA
+1 MKKLFFLSLTL
-10 VLTALVLPLAF
+10 
-21 LLAVACSTKTVPNPD
+21 LLAVACSTKTAPNPD

-64 GELMVDGA
+64 SELMVDGV
-72 FSLEKC
+72 FSIDKC
-78 KELIPYGAGHI
+78 KEVIPYGAGHI

-103 RQLIADIQDYM
+103 RQLIADIQDYMVNHTPAGIPAVADIQDYM

-153 PALLSVKMR
+153 PELLSVKMR

-185 SAHWSRVEESYGEDG
+185 SPHWSRVEESYGEDG
-200 YLTATM
+200 YLTAAM

-218 FRKGVTATTKH
+218 FREGVTATTKH
-229 FLGYGGGSSLTEKEI
+229 FLGYGGGSSLSEKEI

-256 REAGSRSIMTCYDKF
+256 RQAGSRSIMTCYDKF

-311 SPEFLKQCAIDA
+311 SPEFLKQCAVDA

-388 AESRQTA
+388 VESRQTA

-406 KNDGVLPLESGKTI
+406 KNDGMLPLASGKTI

-563 KPVVLVMFS
+563 RPVVLVMFS

-718 RREVTFTVGADQL
+718 L
-731 AWHSDAGWTVSPG
+731 
-744 EYAFRVGSSCR
+744 
-755 DLPLEGI
+755 LP
-762 CTLRGKPAVK
+762 RPSA
-772 ALRDVYFAQV
+772 
-782 EVR
+782 

>member
-1 MRLQSLLPA
+1 MKKHLLIFSL
-10 VLTALVLPLAF
+10 ALIA
-21 LLAVACSTKTVPNPD
+21 AACSGPKPAESQAD
-36 KQYEALVNAVYDRL
+36 KAKQADKALQAQVDAVYDRL

-64 GELMVDGA
+64 SELMVDGV
-72 FSLEKC
+72 FSIEKC
-78 KELIPYGAGHI
+78 KEVIPYGAGHI

-206 GTAFVKGLQAEG
+206 GTAFVKGLQADG
-218 FRKGVTATTKH
+218 FRDGVTATTKH

-256 REAGSRSIMTCYDKF
+256 RQAGSRSIMTCYDKF

-283 NVILRDYLG
+283 NVILRDYLHYG
-292 YDGIVVSDYGAVQ
+292 GIVVSDYGAVQ

-342 ELLAEGRVSEAA
+342 ELLAEGRVSEEA
-354 FERAVKRALTV
+354 FERAVKRALMV
-365 KARCGLLD
+365 KARSGLLD
-373 PDPVYFKE
+373 PNPEYFKE
-381 GPLEMDP
+381 GKLDMDP

-395 YDLAAESVVLL
+395 YDLAAESVVML
-406 KNDGVLPLESGKTI
+406 KNNGVLPLASGKNI
-420 ALVGPN
+420 AVVGPN
-426 ADSVWSMLGD
+426 ANSVWSMLGD
-436 YTYPSMQL
+436 YTFPSMQL
-444 FFFNKDVNPDDLR
+444 FFFRKDVNPDDLYV
-457 IPTLLESF
+457 PTFLECF
-465 QEEYYGM
+465 QSKYDGKI
-472 VEYSRGVDWSTL
+472 EYSRGVDWSTL
-484 ADLGLSAGG
+484 ADMGLSMSG
-493 DQRVRALKVRKIETI
+493 DQRVRALNVRKIDSE
-508 DYTDWDTALKVAARN
+508 DYTNWDDAIKVAARN
-523 DVIVAAMGENVYLC
+523 DVIVAAMGENIYLC

-553 AFVKALVATG
+553 AFVKALIATG
-563 KPVVLVMFS
+563 KPVVLIMFS
-572 GRPQMIADIADGCA
+572 GRPEMITDIADGCA
-586 AILQAFYPGEEGGHA
+586 AILQAFYPGEEGGNA
-601 VRDIIMGKVNPSGK
+601 VSDILTGKVNPSGK
-615 LCMTMPASDTADPY
+615 LCMTMPATESTDQY
-629 CYNTGADAGRELY
+629 CYNNGVNPEMALY

-652 FAYSDIHVQPEA
+652 FQYSDISVQPEA
-664 RTKNGLIQV
+664 KTKNGLIEV
-673 SCQVTN
+673 SCKVTN
-679 TGSMKGDEVVQLYV
+679 TGSVKGDEVVQLYA

-708 FQRVS
+708 FQRIS
-713 LAPGE
+713 LDPGKSAT
-718 RREVTFTVGADQL
+718 VTFCVSADQL
-731 AWHSDAGWTVSPG
+731 AWFSDAGWTISPG
-744 EYAFRVGSSCR
+744 DYAFKVGPSSSE
-755 DLPLEGI
+755 LPLEGV
-762 CTLRGKPAVK
+762 CTLKGKPVVK
-772 ALRDVYFAQV
+772 ALRDVYFADAA
-782 EVR
+782 VR

>member
-1 MRLQSLLPA
+1 
-10 VLTALVLPLAF
+10 
-21 LLAVACSTKTVPNPD
+21 
-36 KQYEALVNAVYDRL
+36 
-50 SVEDRAAQLFGIYP
+50 
-64 GELMVDGA
+64 
-72 FSLEKC
+72 
-78 KELIPYGAGHI
+78 
-89 CQLSSSQSLNADEL
+89 
-103 RQLIADIQDYM
+103 
-114 VNHTPAGIPAV
+114 
-125 IHDECITGVTAKG
+125 
-138 ATAYPQQMAVACTWD
+138 
-153 PALLSVKMR
+153 
-162 QTARSMRDLGE
+162 
-173 QFALSP
+173 
-179 MVDIIR
+179 
-185 SAHWSRVEESYGEDG
+185 
-200 YLTATM
+200 
-206 GTAFVKGLQAEG
+206 
-218 FRKGVTATTKH
+218 
-229 FLGYGGGSSLTEKEI
+229 
-244 YEEVLFPHEAII
+244 
-256 REAGSRSIMTCYDKF
+256 MTCYDKF

-311 SPEFLKQCAIDA
+311 SPEFLKQCAVDA

-406 KNDGVLPLESGKTI
+406 KNDGVLPLASGKTI

-563 KPVVLVMFS
+563 RPVVLVMFS

-664 RTKNGLIQV
+664 RTKNGFFQV

-693 SPKSGQPLKPIQLKG
+693 SPRSGQPLKPIQLKG

-744 EYAFRVGSSCR
+744 EYAFCVGSSCR
-755 DLPLEGI
+755 DLPLEGV
-762 CTLRGKPAVK
+762 CTLKGKPVVK
-772 ALRDVYFAQV
+772 DLRDVYFAQV

>member
-1 MRLQSLLPA
+1 MKRIFFLSF
-10 VLTALVLPLAF
+10 VF
-21 LLAVACSTKTVPNPD
+21 LLGAACSTKTAVNPD
-36 KQYEALVNAVYDRL
+36 KQYEELVNAVYDRL

-64 GELMVDGA
+64 GELMVDGV

-78 KELIPYGAGHI
+78 KELIPYGVGHI

-162 QTARSMRDLGE
+162 QTARLMRDLGE

-206 GTAFVKGLQAEG
+206 GTAFVKGLQADG
-218 FRKGVTATTKH
+218 FREGVTATTKH

-311 SPEFLKQCAIDA
+311 SPEFLKQCAVDA

-342 ELLAEGRVSEAA
+342 ELLAEGRVSEEA
-354 FERAVKRALTV
+354 FERAVKRALMV
-365 KARCGLLD
+365 KARSGLLD

-381 GPLEMDP
+381 GRLDMDS

-395 YDLAAESVVLL
+395 YDLAAESVVML
-406 KNDGVLPLESGKTI
+406 KNDGVLPLTSGKNI

-426 ADSVWSMLGD
+426 ANSVWSMLGD
-436 YTYPSMQL
+436 YTFPSMQL
-444 FFFNKDVNPDDLR
+444 FFFRKDVDPGDLY
-457 IPTLLESF
+457 IPTLLDCF
-465 QEEYYGM
+465 QKKYDGK

-484 ADLGLSAGG
+484 ADMGLTTGG
-493 DQRVRALKVRKIETI
+493 DQRVRALNVRKIESE
-508 DYTDWDTALKVAARN
+508 DYTDWDDAVKVAARN
-523 DVIVAAMGENVYLC
+523 DVIIAAMGENIYLC

-553 AFVKALVATG
+553 AFVKALIATG

-572 GRPQMIADIADGCA
+572 GRPEMIADIADGCA
-586 AILQAFYPGEEGGHA
+586 AILQAFYPGEEGGNA
-601 VRDIIMGKVNPSGK
+601 VSDILTGKVNPSGK
-615 LCMTMPASDTADPY
+615 LCMTMPASETTEQY
-629 CYNTGADAGRELY
+629 CYNTGADPGRELY

-652 FAYSDIHVQPEA
+652 FAYSDVSVQPA
-664 RTKNGLIQV
+664 AKTNDGLIQI
-673 SCQVTN
+673 SCRVTN
-679 TGSMKGDEVVQLYV
+679 TGGVKGDEVVQLYA

-718 RREVTFTVGADQL
+718 SRDVTFTVSADQL

-744 EYAFRVGSSCR
+744 DYAFSVGSSCR
-755 DLPLEGI
+755 DLPLEGM
-762 CTLRGKPAVK
+762 CTLKGKPAVK
-772 ALRDVYFAQV
+772 ALRDVYFARAD
-782 EVR
+782 VR

>member
-1 MRLQSLLPA
+1 MKKHLLIFSLALIAAAWSGPKPAESQADKAKQADKALQA
-10 VLTALVLPLAF
+10 QV
-21 LLAVACSTKTVPNPD
+21 D
-36 KQYEALVNAVYDRL
+36 AVYDRL

-64 GELMVDGA
+64 SELMVDGV
-72 FSLEKC
+72 FSIEKC
-78 KELIPYGAGHI
+78 KEVIPYGAGHI

-206 GTAFVKGLQAEG
+206 GTAFVKGLQADG
-218 FRKGVTATTKH
+218 FRDGVTATTKH

-256 REAGSRSIMTCYDKF
+256 RQAGSRSIMTCYDKF

-283 NVILRDYLG
+283 NVILRDYLH

-342 ELLAEGRVSEAA
+342 ELLAEGRVSEEA
-354 FERAVKRALTV
+354 FERAVKRALMV
-365 KARCGLLD
+365 KARSGLLD
-373 PDPVYFKE
+373 PNPEYFKE
-381 GPLEMDP
+381 GKLDMDP

-395 YDLAAESVVLL
+395 YDLAAESVVML
-406 KNDGVLPLESGKTI
+406 KNNGVLPLASGKNI
-420 ALVGPN
+420 AVVGPN
-426 ADSVWSMLGD
+426 ANSVWSMLGD
-436 YTYPSMQL
+436 YTFPSMQL
-444 FFFNKDVNPDDLR
+444 FFFRKDVNPDDLYV
-457 IPTLLESF
+457 PTFLECF
-465 QEEYYGM
+465 QSKYDGKI
-472 VEYSRGVDWSTL
+472 EYSRGVDWSTL
-484 ADLGLSAGG
+484 ADMGLSMSG
-493 DQRVRALKVRKIETI
+493 DQRVRALNVRKIDSE
-508 DYTDWDTALKVAARN
+508 DYTNWDDAIKVAARN
-523 DVIVAAMGENVYLC
+523 DVIVAAMGENIYLC

-553 AFVKALVATG
+553 AFVKALIATG

-572 GRPQMIADIADGCA
+572 GRPEMITDIADGCA
-586 AILQAFYPGEEGGHA
+586 AILQAFYPGEEGGNA
-601 VRDIIMGKVNPSGK
+601 VSDILTGKVNPSGK
-615 LCMTMPASDTADPY
+615 LCMTMPATESTDQF
-629 CYNTGADAGRELY
+629 CYNNGVNPEMALY

-652 FAYSDIHVQPEA
+652 FQYSDISVQPEA
-664 RTKNGLIQV
+664 KTKNGLIEI
-673 SCQVTN
+673 SCKVTN
-679 TGSMKGDEVVQLYV
+679 TGSVKGDEVVQLYA

-708 FQRVS
+708 FQRIS
-713 LAPGE
+713 LDPGKSAT
-718 RREVTFTVGADQL
+718 VTFCVSADQL
-731 AWHSDAGWTVSPG
+731 AWFSDAGWTISPG
-744 EYAFRVGSSCR
+744 DYAFKVGPSSS
-755 DLPLEGI
+755 DLPLEGV
-762 CTLRGKPAVK
+762 CTLKGKPVVK
-772 ALRDVYFAQV
+772 ALRDVYFADAA
-782 EVR
+782 VR

>member
-1 MRLQSLLPA
+1 MKKHLLIFSLA
-10 VLTALVLPLAF
+10 
-21 LLAVACSTKTVPNPD
+21 LLAAACSGPKPVESQAD
-36 KQYEALVNAVYDRL
+36 KAKEADKALQAQVDAVYDRL

-64 GELMVDGA
+64 SELMVDGV
-72 FSLEKC
+72 FSIEKC
-78 KELIPYGAGHI
+78 KEVIPYGAGHI

-125 IHDECITGVTAKG
+125 IHDECITGATAQG

-206 GTAFVKGLQAEG
+206 GTAFVKGLQADG
-218 FRKGVTATTKH
+218 FRDGVTATTKH

-256 REAGSRSIMTCYDKF
+256 RQAGSRSIMTCYDKF

-283 NVILRDYLG
+283 NVILKDYLG
-292 YDGIVVSDYGAVQ
+292 YDGIVVSDYGSVQ

-311 SPEFLKQCAIDA
+311 SPEFLKQCAVDA

-336 SYRYLP
+336 SYKYLP
-342 ELLAEGRVSEAA
+342 ELLAEGRVSEEA
-354 FERAVKRALTV
+354 FERAVKRALLV

-373 PDPVYFKE
+373 PNPKYFKE
-381 GPLEMDP
+381 GKLDMDP

-406 KNDGVLPLESGKTI
+406 KNNGVLPLASGKNI
-420 ALVGPN
+420 AVVGPN
-426 ADSVWSMLGD
+426 ANSVWSMLGD
-436 YTYPSMQL
+436 YTFPSMQL
-444 FFFNKDVNPDDLR
+444 FFFRKDVNPDDLYV
-457 IPTLLESF
+457 PTFLECF
-465 QEEYYGM
+465 QSKYDGKI
-472 VEYSRGVDWSTL
+472 EYSRGVDWSTL
-484 ADLGLSAGG
+484 ADMGLSMSG
-493 DQRVRALKVRKIETI
+493 DQRVRALNVRKIDSE
-508 DYTDWDTALKVAARN
+508 DYTNWDDAIKVAARN
-523 DVIVAAMGENVYLC
+523 DVIVAAMGENIYLC

-553 AFVKALVATG
+553 AFVKALIATG
-563 KPVVLVMFS
+563 KPVVLIMFS
-572 GRPQMIADIADGCA
+572 GRPEMITDIADGCA
-586 AILQAFYPGEEGGHA
+586 AILQAFYPGEEGGNA
-601 VRDIIMGKVNPSGK
+601 VSDILTGKVNPSGK
-615 LCMTMPASDTADPY
+615 LCMTMPATESTDQY
-629 CYNTGADAGRELY
+629 CYNNGVNPEMALY

-652 FAYSDIHVQPEA
+652 FQYSDISVQPEA
-664 RTKNGLIQV
+664 KTKNGLIEI
-673 SCQVTN
+673 SCKVTN
-679 TGSMKGDEVVQLYV
+679 TGSVKGDEVVQLYA

-708 FQRVS
+708 FQRIS
-713 LAPGE
+713 LDPGKSAT
-718 RREVTFTVGADQL
+718 VTFCVSADQL
-731 AWHSDAGWTVSPG
+731 AWFSDAGWTISPG
-744 EYAFRVGSSCR
+744 DYAFKVGPSSSE
-755 DLPLEGI
+755 LPLEGV
-762 CTLRGKPAVK
+762 CTLKGKPVVK
-772 ALRDVYFAQV
+772 ALRDVYFADAA
-782 EVR
+782 VR